1 MSESFLDELI
11 KLENLSEQISTSVHN
26 NEFEKILELDKQRQ
40 IIIKTIKNYNSKE
53 FKNRLENIYKDNL
66 KNIKNTESKLQK
78 FTNNKNKSLRIFSA
92 YSNN

>member
-1 MSESFLDELI
+1 MSV
-11 KLENLSEQISTSVHN
+11 NN

-53 FKNRLENIYKDNL
+53 FKNRLENIYKNNL